1 MDWNDFA
8 KRLTLEL
15 SRLPVKSFLIVQGP
29 SGLPYTQ
36 AMRIEGGLDAE
47 AVGSAFLPRPLA
59 PRQERRL
66 TTLGW
71 EPPDGEERRNWWNRY
86 TWRERGNRASSEML
100 EAAAMLAGQMVGAFR
115 DVYGTESPLE
125 LVYQASRI
133 GPEGGP
139 LALPGLGIPL
149 AVPESE
155 NPPAGQDAPRTAGP
169 SGTDLETALVEARE
183 RGDQQSYLRLL
194 ARATLYLP
202 ASGDPTAEHR
212 FATAQFGDGTFVL
225 AFTSPEAMNRSLQG
239 QAVHHREATLSEL
252 SRHWPHPD
260 WQLAIDPGLP
270 SASYLDAHAL
280 FEPVTEEPPAR
291 PVPPD
296 PSDVR
301 VAGRS
306 SRPTSGRRRR
316 SAAGR
321 SQTAARSPQAA
332 ARPQPDSGTPAGI
345 PAAAQAPSQPAA
357 DAPPPRPQPE
367 RPAPARRPEPVS
379 ARETPA
385 DPHGLPIP
393 PPDGGVR
400 QAPPHIQVPR
410 EQGPP
415 QPARHTAP
423 QPAPFDPPPAPG
435 APQPALGRRQ
445 AAPGGPPPAPGAP
458 QPTLG
463 RPQPEPGGPPPVP
476 GGPQPAFGGPQPALD
491 LPQPA
496 PGGPQ
501 AIPGGPQGVPFDRH
515 EVAERP
521 SPHGAPPAPPAPAVD
536 ARSTARDIARLT
548 EPEHR
553 AAGVVEQAV
562 AGSRFQAPPRA
573 HEEPPVQGPPPQA
586 PDVPQESDAAP
597 LDGGALGTATEVLV
611 MQKVLRRE
619 HVQHHLEGGYDL
631 VAGYVHRLQD
641 VAELN
646 TPGALIRGLGLVY
659 EGSPFSPG
667 DEEIFVIRW
676 PAVKPAL
683 FRRPLGG
690 IDEWSMGI
698 IPGGWVIEKAPFPGS
713 GYAPGD
719 GPAVPE
725 FKIESQRLPHG
736 AELYRLDARAR
747 ESLVAVYDADLR
759 RWLVR
764 LPGGHG

>member
-29 SGLPYTQ
+29 SGLPYAQ

-86 TWRERGNRASSEML
+86 TWRERGNRASEEML
-100 EAAAMLAGQMVGAFR
+100 ESAAMLAGQMVGAFR

-125 LVYQASRI
+125 LVYQASRM

-149 AVPESE
+149 AVPEAE
-155 NPPAGQDAPRTAGP
+155 GTPAGQDGARAAGP
-169 SGTDLETALVEARE
+169 TGSALQAALIEARE
-183 RGDQQSYLRLL
+183 RGDQQAYLRLL

-202 ASGDPTAEHR
+202 ASGDPTAENR

-239 QAVHHREATLSEL
+239 QAVQHREASLSHL
-252 SRHWPHPD
+252 SRHWPHPE

-280 FEPVTEEPPAR
+280 FEPVAPEPPAR
-291 PVPPD
+291 PAVPD
-296 PSDVR
+296 PADVR

-306 SRPTSGRRRR
+306 TRTSGRRRR
-316 SAAGR
+316 PVAGR
-321 SQTAARSPQAA
+321 AQTAARSPQAPP
-332 ARPQPDSGTPAGI
+332 RPQQDSAPPAGV

-357 DAPPPRPQPE
+357 DAAPPRPRPD
-367 RPAPARRPEPVS
+367 RPAPVRRPEPVS

-385 DPHGLPIP
+385 DPHGLPVP
-393 PPDGGVR
+393 PPAGGAR
-400 QAPPHIQVPR
+400 QAPPRTVPQAVPHPPR
-410 EQGPP
+410 EQAPAPAPPPAPHAGP
-415 QPARHTAP
+415 AAGDP
-423 QPAPFDPPPAPG
+423 QPAPFNPPM
-435 APQPALGRRQ
+435 APQ
-445 AAPGGPPPAPGAP
+445 
-458 QPTLG
+458 
-463 RPQPEPGGPPPVP
+463 
-476 GGPQPAFGGPQPALD
+476 
-491 LPQPA
+491 
-496 PGGPQ
+496 
-501 AIPGGPQGVPFDRH
+501 
-515 EVAERP
+515 
-521 SPHGAPPAPPAPAVD
+521 SPRTYGAPPAPAVS
-536 ARSTARDIARLT
+536 ARSTTRDA
-548 EPEHR
+548 
-553 AAGVVEQAV
+553 
-562 AGSRFQAPPRA
+562 
-573 HEEPPVQGPPPQA
+573 PVQGPPPQA
-586 PDVPQESDAAP
+586 PAFDRMEPVPETRPDRAPHAGDVAPEGGPPGDAAP
-597 LDGGALGTATEVLV
+597 MGAAPMEPATDVLV

-619 HVQHHLEGGYDL
+619 HVQHYLEGGYDL

-646 TPGALIRGLGLVY
+646 TPAALIRGLGLVY

-667 DEEIFVIRW
+667 EEEIFVVRW
-676 PAVKPAL
+676 PAVKPSL

-736 AELYRLDARAR
+736 AELYRLDAGAR
-747 ESLVAVYDADLR
+747 ESLVAAYDADLR

-764 LPGGHG
+764 LPGGRG

>member
-1 MDWNDFA
+1 MDPRVDWNDFD

-15 SRLPVKSFLIVQGP
+15 SRLPVRSFLIVQGP
-29 SGLPYTQ
+29 SGLPYVQ

-86 TWRERGNRASSEML
+86 TWRERGSRASAELL
-100 EAAAMLAGQMVGAFR
+100 ECAAMLAGQMVGAFR
-115 DVYGTESPLE
+115 DVYRIDSPLR
-125 LVYQASRI
+125 LVYQASKT

-155 NPPAGQDAPRTAGP
+155 SRPAAQDAPRAERP
-169 SGTDLETALVEARE
+169 SGTALEIALAEARE
-183 RGDQQSYLRLL
+183 RGDQQAYLRLL

-202 ASGDPTAEHR
+202 AAGDPTAEHR

-225 AFTSPEAMNRSLQG
+225 AFTSPEAMDRSLQG

-252 SRHWPHPD
+252 SRNWPHPD

-270 SASYLDAHAL
+270 SASYLDANAL
-280 FEPVTEEPPAR
+280 FEPVPEEPRTRPA
-291 PVPPD
+291 PPD

-306 SRPTSGRRRR
+306 TRAPRTAARRRR
-316 SAAGR
+316 QPDAGASR
-321 SQTAARSPQAA
+321 TAARTPQAP
-332 ARPQPDSGTPAGI
+332 ARPHAEPTAPQSP
-345 PAAAQAPSQPAA
+345 PAAAQAPSQPGA
-357 DAPPPRPQPE
+357 DPAPLPRRRE
-367 RPAPARRPEPVS
+367 RPEAAPRPEPAPRPAAAA

-385 DPHGLPIP
+385 DPQGLPVP
-393 PPDGGVR
+393 PLHG
-400 QAPPHIQVPR
+400 AP
-410 EQGPP
+410 
-415 QPARHTAP
+415 HTAPAPAAASQEPNVPHGSHAARLTTP
-423 QPAPFDPPPAPG
+423 QPAPF
-435 APQPALGRRQ
+435 
-445 AAPGGPPPAPGAP
+445 
-458 QPTLG
+458 
-463 RPQPEPGGPPPVP
+463 
-476 GGPQPAFGGPQPALD
+476 
-491 LPQPA
+491 
-496 PGGPQ
+496 
-501 AIPGGPQGVPFDRH
+501 GPQGV
-515 EVAERP
+515 
-521 SPHGAPPAPPAPAVD
+521 SPGPQ
-536 ARSTARDIARLT
+536 RTARDIPR
-548 EPEHR
+548 PSGPR
-553 AAGVVEQAV
+553 GAAVPPGETPTA
-562 AGSRFQAPPRA
+562 SRFQPPAASARTR
-573 HEEPPVQGPPPQA
+573 EEPLVQGPPPQA
-586 PDVPQESDAAP
+586 PAFDRVEPMAPRETTPNQVPLDPPGPPRPTATPQDAPPSVGDVPRETVPNGDEAPESADSMDAA
-597 LDGGALGTATEVLV
+597 AETVV

-619 HVQHHLEGGYDL
+619 HVQHYLEGGYDL

-646 TPGALIRGLGLVY
+646 TPAALIRGLGLVY

-667 DEEIFVIRW
+667 DEEIFVVRW
-676 PAVKPAL
+676 PAVKPSL

-736 AELYRLDARAR
+736 AELYRLDAAGR
-747 ESLVAVYDADLR
+747 ESLVAAYDADLR

-764 LPGGHG
+764 LPGGRG

>member
-1 MDWNDFA
+1 MDWNDFD

-15 SRLPVKSFLIVQGP
+15 SRLPVRSFLIVQGP
-29 SGLPYTQ
+29 SGLPYVQ

-71 EPPDGEERRNWWNRY
+71 EPPDGEDRRNWWNRY
-86 TWRERGNRASSEML
+86 TWRERGNRAPAELL
-100 EAAAMLAGQMVGAFR
+100 ECAAMLAGQMVGAFR
-115 DVYGTESPLE
+115 DVYRIDSPLG
-125 LVYQASRI
+125 LVYQASKT

-155 NPPAGQDAPRTAGP
+155 SRPAAQDAPRAERP
-169 SGTDLETALVEARE
+169 SGTALEIALAEARE
-183 RGDQQSYLRLL
+183 RGDQQAYLRLL

-225 AFTSPEAMNRSLQG
+225 AFTSPEAMDRSLQG

-270 SASYLDAHAL
+270 SASYLDANAL
-280 FEPVTEEPPAR
+280 FEPVPEEPRAR
-291 PVPPD
+291 PAPPD

-306 SRPTSGRRRR
+306 SRASRTSRTAARRRR
-316 SAAGR
+316 QPDAEASR
-321 SQTAARSPQAA
+321 AA
-332 ARPQPDSGTPAGI
+332 ARTPQAPARPQGEPASPQGV
-345 PAAAQAPSQPAA
+345 PAAAQAPSPPGADPAPLPRRRERPGA
-357 DAPPPRPQPE
+357 APPPESSP
-367 RPAPARRPEPVS
+367 RPAPAA

-385 DPHGLPIP
+385 DPHGLPVP
-393 PPDGGVR
+393 PLHGTPRPTSAPAPASQEQSVPHGS
-400 QAPPHIQVPR
+400 QA
-410 EQGPP
+410 
-415 QPARHTAP
+415 ARLTTP
-423 QPAPFDPPPAPG
+423 QPAPFGSQGVPSNTQAHGSP
-435 APQPALGRRQ
+435 
-445 AAPGGPPPAPGAP
+445 AAPGTPP
-458 QPTLG
+458 
-463 RPQPEPGGPPPVP
+463 
-476 GGPQPAFGGPQPALD
+476 GPQ
-491 LPQPA
+491 
-496 PGGPQ
+496 
-501 AIPGGPQGVPFDRH
+501 R
-515 EVAERP
+515 
-521 SPHGAPPAPPAPAVD
+521 
-536 ARSTARDIARLT
+536 TARDIPRPPDLGRRGAAVPPGEAPTASSFQPSAAPART
-548 EPEHR
+548 
-553 AAGVVEQAV
+553 
-562 AGSRFQAPPRA
+562 
-573 HEEPPVQGPPPQA
+573 HEEPLVQSPQPQA
-586 PDVPQESDAAP
+586 PAFDRVEPVAPRETTPNQVPLDPPGPTRPTVVPQDVPLPVGDVARETVPSGDAAP
-597 LDGGALGTATEVLV
+597 ENADRLDAASETVV

-619 HVQHHLEGGYDL
+619 HVQHYLEGGYDL

-646 TPGALIRGLGLVY
+646 TPAALIRGLGLVY
-659 EGSPFSPG
+659 EGSPFAPG
-667 DEEIFVIRW
+667 DEEIFVVRW
-676 PAVKPAL
+676 PAVKPSL

-736 AELYRLDARAR
+736 AELYRLDAAGR
-747 ESLVAVYDADLR
+747 ESLVAAYDADLR

-764 LPGGHG
+764 LPGGRG

>member
-1 MDWNDFA
+1 MDWNDFD

-15 SRLPVKSFLIVQGP
+15 SRLPVNSFLIVQGP
-29 SGLPYTQ
+29 SGLPYVQ

-86 TWRERGNRASSEML
+86 TWRERGGRASEELL
-100 EAAAMLAGQMVGAFR
+100 ECAAMLAGQMVGAFR
-115 DVYGTESPLE
+115 DVYRIDTPLE
-125 LVYQASRI
+125 LVYQASKT

-155 NPPAGQDAPRTAGP
+155 SRPAEQDAPRPERP
-169 SGTDLETALVEARE
+169 SGTALEIALAEARE
-183 RGDQQSYLRLL
+183 RGDQQAYLRLL

-202 ASGDPTAEHR
+202 ASGDPTTEHR

-225 AFTSPEAMNRSLQG
+225 AFTSPEAMDRSLQG
-239 QAVHHREATLSEL
+239 QAVHHREATLPEL

-270 SASYLDAHAL
+270 SASYLDANAL
-280 FEPVTEEPPAR
+280 LEPVPEEAPAR
-291 PVPPD
+291 PAPPD
-296 PSDVR
+296 PADVR

-306 SRPTSGRRRR
+306 SRASRPPARRRR
-316 SAAGR
+316 RPEPEASGAAVR
-321 SQTAARSPQAA
+321 APQAP
-332 ARPQPDSGTPAGI
+332 ARPQNRPGGPRDV
-345 PAAAQAPSQPAA
+345 PAAAQAPSRPDADPGALPRRHERPGPPPHPEPAA
-357 DAPPPRPQPE
+357 RPRPAQRPE
-367 RPAPARRPEPVS
+367 PTQRPRPAPHAEPAT

-385 DPHGLPIP
+385 DPQGLPVP
-393 PPDGGVR
+393 PLYGGAHP
-400 QAPPHIQVPR
+400 APAPRERNVPR
-410 EQGPP
+410 ESQS
-415 QPARHTAP
+415 ARPTAP
-423 QPAPFDPPPAPG
+423 QPAPFDPP
-435 APQPALGRRQ
+435 QDV
-445 AAPGGPPPAPGAP
+445 PP
-458 QPTLG
+458 
-463 RPQPEPGGPPPVP
+463 RPQPHA
-476 GGPQPAFGGPQPALD
+476 GPQQ
-491 LPQPA
+491 
-496 PGGPQ
+496 
-501 AIPGGPQGVPFDRH
+501 
-515 EVAERP
+515 
-521 SPHGAPPAPPAPAVD
+521 
-536 ARSTARDIARLT
+536 TARDIPR
-548 EPEHR
+548 PSRGGHG
-553 AAGVVEQAV
+553 GV
-562 AGSRFQAPPRA
+562 GAPPQPPAFDRA
-573 HEEPPVQGPPPQA
+573 EPMAAPETAPSPMPADMPGPTRPTAVPRQDAPPPA
-586 PDVPQESDAAP
+586 SDVPRETAPQGDAAP
-597 LDGGALGTATEVLV
+597 ENAGAMDAASGTVV

-619 HVQHHLEGGYDL
+619 HVQHYLEGGYDL

-646 TPGALIRGLGLVY
+646 TPAALIRGLGLVY
-659 EGSPFSPG
+659 EGSSFAPG
-667 DEEIFVIRW
+667 DDEVFVIRW
-676 PAVKPAL
+676 PAVKPSL
-683 FRRPLGG
+683 FRRPFGG

-736 AELYRLDARAR
+736 AELYRLDAGAR
-747 ESLVAVYDADLR
+747 ESLVAAYDADLR

-764 LPGGHG
+764 LPGGRG

>member
-29 SGLPYTQ
+29 SGLPYAQ

-86 TWRERGNRASSEML
+86 TWRERGNRASEEML
-100 EAAAMLAGQMVGAFR
+100 ESAAMLAGQMVGAFR

-125 LVYQASRI
+125 LVYQASRM

-149 AVPESE
+149 AVPEAE
-155 NPPAGQDAPRTAGP
+155 GPPGGQDAARAAGP
-169 SGTDLETALVEARE
+169 SGTALQAALIEARE
-183 RGDQQSYLRLL
+183 RGDQQAYLRLL

-225 AFTSPEAMNRSLQG
+225 AFTSPEAMDRSLQG
-239 QAVHHREATLSEL
+239 QAVQHREASLSHL
-252 SRHWPHPD
+252 SRHWPHPE

-280 FEPVTEEPPAR
+280 FEPVAAEPPAR
-291 PVPPD
+291 PAAPEPPARPAVPD
-296 PSDVR
+296 PADVR

-306 SRPTSGRRRR
+306 TRTSGRRRR
-316 SAAGR
+316 PVAGR
-321 SQTAARSPQAA
+321 PQAAARSPQAPPH
-332 ARPQPDSGTPAGI
+332 PQQDSGAPAGV
-345 PAAAQAPSQPAA
+345 PAAAQAPSQPVA
-357 DAPPPRPQPE
+357 DPAPPRPRQD
-367 RPAPARRPEPVS
+367 RPAPVRRSEPVS

-385 DPHGLPIP
+385 DPHGLPVP
-393 PPDGGVR
+393 PPDGGAR
-400 QAPPHIQVPR
+400 QAPPQPVPHAPR
-410 EQGPP
+410 EQGPAP
-415 QPARHTAP
+415 VPRPVPHAAPPTGNP
-423 QPAPFDPPPAPG
+423 QPAPFNPPMV
-435 APQPALGRRQ
+435 
-445 AAPGGPPPAPGAP
+445 
-458 QPTLG
+458 
-463 RPQPEPGGPPPVP
+463 PE
-476 GGPQPAFGGPQPALD
+476 
-491 LPQPA
+491 
-496 PGGPQ
+496 
-501 AIPGGPQGVPFDRH
+501 
-515 EVAERP
+515 
-521 SPHGAPPAPPAPAVD
+521 SPRTYGAPPAPAVS
-536 ARSTARDIARLT
+536 ARSTARDVPRPP
-548 EPEHR
+548 EPDHR
-553 AAGVVEQAV
+553 SADRPEQA
-562 AGSRFQAPPRA
+562 ATAPPFQPPART
-573 HEEPPVQGPPPQA
+573 HEEAPVQGPPPQA
-586 PDVPQESDAAP
+586 PAFDRVEPGRETRPEQAPHAGDVAPESGPPSDAAP
-597 LDGGALGTATEVLV
+597 MSAGPVETATDVLV

-619 HVQHHLEGGYDL
+619 HVQHYLEGGYDL

-646 TPGALIRGLGLVY
+646 TPAALIRGLGLVY

-676 PAVKPAL
+676 PAVKPSL

-736 AELYRLDARAR
+736 AELYRLDAGAR
-747 ESLVAVYDADLR
+747 ESLVAAYDADLR

-764 LPGGHG
+764 LPGGRG

>member
-1 MDWNDFA
+1 MDWNDFD

-29 SGLPYTQ
+29 SGLPYVQ

-86 TWRERGNRASSEML
+86 TWRERGNRAAAELL
-100 EAAAMLAGQMVGAFR
+100 ECAAMLAGQMVGAFR
-115 DVYGTESPLE
+115 DVYRIDSPLE
-125 LVYQASRI
+125 LVYQASKT

-155 NPPAGQDAPRTAGP
+155 SRPAAQDASRAERP
-169 SGTDLETALVEARE
+169 SGTDLEIALAEARE
-183 RGDQQSYLRLL
+183 RGDQQAYLRLL

-225 AFTSPEAMNRSLQG
+225 AFTSPEAMDRSLQG

-252 SRHWPHPD
+252 SRHWPHPE

-270 SASYLDAHAL
+270 SASYLDANAL
-280 FEPVTEEPPAR
+280 FEPVPEEPPAR
-291 PVPPD
+291 PAPPD
-296 PSDVR
+296 PADVR

-306 SRPTSGRRRR
+306 SRTSGRRRR
-316 SAAGR
+316 QPDAGASR
-321 SQTAARSPQAA
+321 TAARAPQAP
-332 ARPQPDSGTPAGI
+332 ARPQERPGGPQGV
-345 PAAAQAPSQPAA
+345 PAAAQAPSRPGA
-357 DAPPPRPQPE
+357 DPGALPRRHERPGPPPRPE
-367 RPAPARRPEPVS
+367 PAT

-385 DPHGLPIP
+385 DPQGLPVP
-393 PPDGGVR
+393 PLHGGPHP
-400 QAPPHIQVPR
+400 APAPQERSVP
-410 EQGPP
+410 QGSPV
-415 QPARHTAP
+415 ARPTAP
-423 QPAPFDPPPAPG
+423 QPAPFDPQGVPPR
-435 APQPALGRRQ
+435 PQPHGSPA
-445 AAPGGPPPAPGAP
+445 AAPGPAA
-458 QPTLG
+458 
-463 RPQPEPGGPPPVP
+463 
-476 GGPQPAFGGPQPALD
+476 GPQQ
-491 LPQPA
+491 
-496 PGGPQ
+496 
-501 AIPGGPQGVPFDRH
+501 
-515 EVAERP
+515 
-521 SPHGAPPAPPAPAVD
+521 
-536 ARSTARDIARLT
+536 TARDIPRP
-548 EPEHR
+548 PETGR
-553 AAGVVEQAV
+553 RGPAVPPGETPAA
-562 AGSRFQAPPRA
+562 SRFQEPAAPAAP
-573 HEEPPVQGPPPQA
+573 HEEPLVQSAPPPQPPAFDRAEPMA
-586 PDVPQESDAAP
+586 PRETTPSRIPADLPGPTRPTAAPRQDVPPPVGDVPRETVPQSRETVPQGDAAP
-597 LDGGALGTATEVLV
+597 DGAGPMDAASGTVV

-619 HVQHHLEGGYDL
+619 HVQHYLEGGYDL

-641 VAELN
+641 VADLN
-646 TPGALIRGLGLVY
+646 TPAALIRGLGLVY

-667 DEEIFVIRW
+667 DEEIFVVRW
-676 PAVKPAL
+676 PAVKPSL

-736 AELYRLDARAR
+736 AELYRLDAGGR
-747 ESLVAVYDADLR
+747 ESLVAAYDADLR

-764 LPGGHG
+764 LPGGR

>member
-1 MDWNDFA
+1 MDWNDFD

-29 SGLPYTQ
+29 SGLPYVQ

-71 EPPDGEERRNWWNRY
+71 EQPDGEERRNWWNRY
-86 TWRERGNRASSEML
+86 TWRERGNRASQELL
-100 EAAAMLAGQMVGAFR
+100 ECAAMLAAQMVGAFR
-115 DVYGTESPLE
+115 DVYRIDSPLE
-125 LVYQASRI
+125 LVYQASKT

-149 AVPESE
+149 AVPEAE
-155 NPPAGQDAPRTAGP
+155 GRPAAQDAPRAERP
-169 SGTDLETALVEARE
+169 SGTALEIALAEARE
-183 RGDQQSYLRLL
+183 RGDQQAYLRLL

-225 AFTSPEAMNRSLQG
+225 AFTSPEAMDRSLQG
-239 QAVHHREATLSEL
+239 QAAHHREATLSEL

-260 WQLAIDPGLP
+260 WQLAVDPGLP
-270 SASYLDAHAL
+270 SASYLDANAL
-280 FEPVTEEPPAR
+280 FEPIAQEPPA
-291 PVPPD
+291 PPAPPD

-306 SRPTSGRRRR
+306 ARTPRTAGRRRR
-316 SAAGR
+316 PDAEAPR
-321 SQTAARSPQAA
+321 TAARSPQAP
-332 ARPQPDSGTPAGI
+332 ARPQGEPAAPQGV
-345 PAAAQAPSQPAA
+345 PAAAQAPSQPSAEPGA
-357 DAPPPRPQPE
+357 LPRRHA
-367 RPAPARRPEPVS
+367 RPAPATRPEPTRPEPAT

-385 DPHGLPIP
+385 DPQGLPVP
-393 PPDGGVR
+393 PPHGVVQ
-400 QAPPHIQVPR
+400 QAAAPR
-410 EQGPP
+410 DP
-415 QPARHTAP
+415 QPGGRAAP
-423 QPAPFDPPPAPG
+423 
-435 APQPALGRRQ
+435 Q
-445 AAPGGPPPAPGAP
+445 AAPLGPQGAPPRAQAHGSSMAPGTAP
-458 QPTLG
+458 
-463 RPQPEPGGPPPVP
+463 
-476 GGPQPAFGGPQPALD
+476 GPQPAAAPQ
-491 LPQPA
+491 Q
-496 PGGPQ
+496 
-501 AIPGGPQGVPFDRH
+501 
-515 EVAERP
+515 
-521 SPHGAPPAPPAPAVD
+521 
-536 ARSTARDIARLT
+536 TARDIPRPPTAGAGG
-548 EPEHR
+548 
-553 AAGVVEQAV
+553 AAVPPGETPA
-562 AGSRFQAPPRA
+562 ASRFQPPAPSARTREEPLGRGASQAPAFDRAEPVAPPETAPNRTPA
-573 HEEPPVQGPPPQA
+573 DPPGPTRPTAAPRRDTPPPVG
-586 PDVPQESDAAP
+586 DVPHETVAQSAAAAKHAAP
-597 LDGGALGTATEVLV
+597 MDAPTETVV

-619 HVQHHLEGGYDL
+619 HVQHYMEGGYDL

-641 VAELN
+641 VADLN
-646 TPGALIRGLGLVY
+646 TPAALIRGLGLVY
-659 EGSPFSPG
+659 EGSPFSPS
-667 DEEIFVIRW
+667 DEEVFVVRW
-676 PAVKPAL
+676 PAVKPSL

-736 AELYRLDARAR
+736 AELYRLDAGGR
-747 ESLVAVYDADLR
+747 ESLVAAYDADLR

-764 LPGGHG
+764 LPGGRG